1 MPEPNSGLLGRA
13 VEALTLLVAVLTIS
27 HLVLVPHARCD
38 IARGG
43 GALARSHRLGVACS
57 YPAAPLEG
65 LVVAGGQPALE
76 LRGARGVEPGRHL
89 PFLAAGVAMLGWG
102 SEGLCCVVAGYGLLD
117 PRGVVRR
124 MGAARRDQAV
134 SVGSSKPRILR
145 EGRYYEAGALR
156 NLHNEVWPW

>member
-65 LVVAGGQPALE
+65 LAVAGGQPALE
-76 LRGARGVEPGRHL
+76 LCGARGIEAGRHL
-89 PFLAAGVAMLGWG
+89 PFLAAG
-102 SEGLCCVVAGYGLLD
+102 S
-117 PRGVVRR
+117 PRWDGVSRAST
-124 MGAARRDQAV
+124 G
-134 SVGSSKPRILR
+134 
-145 EGRYYEAGALR
+145 
-156 NLHNEVWPW
+156 

>member
-43 GALARSHRLGVACS
+43 GALARSHCLGMACS

-65 LVVAGGQPALE
+65 LAVAGGRQPALE
-76 LRGARGVEPGRHL
+76 LGGARGVEAGRHL
-89 PFLAAGVAMLGWG
+89 PFLAAGSPRWD
-102 SEGLCCVVAGYGLLD
+102 VVSRASTG
-117 PRGVVRR
+117 
-124 MGAARRDQAV
+124 
-134 SVGSSKPRILR
+134 
-145 EGRYYEAGALR
+145 
-156 NLHNEVWPW
+156 

>member
-1 MPEPNSGLLGRA
+1 MLGLIAWGW
-13 VEALTLLVAVLTIS
+13 LVAIQLLHWRDWQSLKANLPWNFVRRMVLS
-27 HLVLVPHARCD
+27 L
-38 IARGG
+38 
-43 GALARSHRLGVACS
+43 LAM
-57 YPAAPLEG
+57 
-65 LVVAGGQPALE
+65 
-76 LRGARGVEPGRHL
+76 L
-89 PFLAAGVAMLGWG
+89 PFLAAGVAVLGQG
-102 SEGLCCVVAGYGLLD
+102 IEGLYWLVAGYGLLD